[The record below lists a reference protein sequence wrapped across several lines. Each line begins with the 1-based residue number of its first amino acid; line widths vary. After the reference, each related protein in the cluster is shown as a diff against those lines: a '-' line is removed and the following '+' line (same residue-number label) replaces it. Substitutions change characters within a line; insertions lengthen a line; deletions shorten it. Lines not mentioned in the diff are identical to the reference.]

1 MSGILLGIWY
11 DQVESTKFTLPAS
24 THSGNSLMHQFWHL
38 AFYELEPIL
47 LHVAYL
53 VYRCVCV
60 CVGGGWQCESILSSS
75 TQEVFRIH
83 HQIGCKNL
91 SLPSDQAVLPW
102 QGASQEW
109 GSCSLPHPFSRRL
122 GMPPGWKQCLHLS
135 SIHPRVLGSTPGGD
149 IVRIVDSLIR
159 QKSVS
164 PLSLKSKELK
174 KPLQKRGCLPN
185 MPSHSTSDWVHSQP

>member
-1 MSGILLGIWY
+1 MILNLFCCLWLIFSI
-11 DQVESTKFTLPAS
+11 D
-24 THSGNSLMHQFWHL
+24 
-38 AFYELEPIL
+38 
-47 LHVAYL
+47 
-53 VYRCVCV
+53 VCV
-60 CVGGGWQCESILSSS
+60 CWGGVNPSYLHTPRRCSEYVIRG
-75 TQEVFRIH
+75 R
-83 HQIGCKNL
+83 KNL

-102 QGASQEW
+102 QGASPEW
-109 GSCSLPHPFSRRL
+109 GSCSLPHPFSSRL

-135 SIHPRVLGSTPGGD
+135 SIHPRVPGSTPGGD
-149 IVRIVDSLIR
+149 LIRIVDSLIR